1 MFGLKFESL
10 LKKGF
15 TTAERINGKYL
26 LTSINYGQPRQ
37 SDSKQSNCKEVL
49 EVAPCL

>member
-1 MFGLKFESL
+1 MFGLKFDSL
-10 LKKGF
+10 LKEDF
-15 TTAERINGKYL
+15 TKAERVNGKYL

-49 EVAPCL
+49 EVAPSL